1 MAQILIVDDNISV
14 VSMIEDLLK
23 IQGHTTYT
31 AYDGITAIEVATDLI
46 PDLILLDVE
55 MPGMDGINVCRK
67 LREQQSTQLIPIV
80 ILTGK
85 TDTKTL
91 MGAIKAGCDDFLT
104 KPADLPILKA
114 RVDSLLKMSH
124 LRNQLAEKEKFET
137 TINHIQNG
145 IIITDSKGIIKKYNK
160 TAQQMFRLNENI
172 TARQPFHYII
182 NNNFKSKINNWFD
195 LTSRK
200 EGRFIIYRAESDF
213 KLRYALELK
222 YNIIHN
228 PLGEIDEVV
237 FVATEETKQINDSR
251 RADLF
256 FIMLKHKFA
265 TIETITQLS
274 LESLDI
280 LLESKNPALEK
291 AAMDGLQKASS
302 SLSAIMKKMIKYI
315 RMPEE
320 PTQIEREAIS
330 KQWLETNIKTI
341 ASSLN
346 IAPETIQIHWN
357 DTPDFPMITDGMY
370 SILFE
375 LIENAIKFSNSTN
388 PNILLSISSNGKQVT
403 MELSNRG
410 SVIPQEELLRIWDR
424 FYQIDPD
431 ITGQVKGIGLGMSIV
446 KYFVNLAGGG
456 VEIVSFEGGTK
467 VIMQFPIN

>member
-14 VSMIEDLLK
+14 VSMMEDLLK

-31 AYDGITAIEVATDLI
+31 AYDGISAIEKATDLI

-55 MPGMDGINVCRK
+55 MPRMDGINVCRK
-67 LREQQSTQLIPIV
+67 LREQQPTQLIPIV

-91 MGAIKAGCDDFLT
+91 MSAIKAGCDDFLT
-104 KPADLPILKA
+104 KPANLPILKA

-137 TINHIQNG
+137 TINQIQNG
-145 IIITDSKGIIKKYNK
+145 IIITDSEGIIKKYNK
-160 TAQQMFRLNENI
+160 TAQQMFRLNEKV
-172 TARQPFHYII
+172 TAKQPFHYII
-182 NNNFKSKINNWFD
+182 NNNFKSKINNWFN
-195 LTSRK
+195 LTNNK

-280 LLESKNPALEK
+280 LVESKDPALEK
-291 AAMDGLQKASS
+291 AAMDGLQMASS
-302 SLSAIMKKMIKYI
+302 TLSAIMKKMIKYI

-320 PTQIEREAIS
+320 PTQIERETIS

-341 ASSLN
+341 VGSLN
-346 IAPETIQIHWN
+346 ITPETIQIRWS

-375 LIENAIKFSNSTN
+375 LIENAIKFSNSNN
-388 PNILLSISSNGKQVT
+388 PNIFLSVSSNGKQVM
-403 MELSNRG
+403 MELANRG

-446 KYFVNLAGGG
+446 KYFVNLAGGS

>member
-14 VSMIEDLLK
+14 VSMMEDLLK

-31 AYDGITAIEVATDLI
+31 AYDGIAAIEKATELI

-55 MPGMDGINVCRK
+55 MPRMDGINVCRK

-91 MGAIKAGCDDFLT
+91 MSAIKAGCDDFLT

-137 TINHIQNG
+137 TINQIQNG
-145 IIITDSKGIIKKYNK
+145 IIITDSEGIIKKYNK
-160 TAQQMFRLNENI
+160 TAQQMFRLNEKV
-172 TARQPFHYII
+172 TAKQPFHYII
-182 NNNFKSKINNWFD
+182 NNNFKSKINNWFN
-195 LTSRK
+195 LTNHK

-280 LLESKNPALEK
+280 LVESKDPALEK

-302 SLSAIMKKMIKYI
+302 TLSAIMKKMIKYI

-320 PTQIEREAIS
+320 PTQIERETIS
-330 KQWLETNIKTI
+330 KRWLETNIKTI
-341 ASSLN
+341 VGSLN
-346 IAPETIQIHWN
+346 ITPETIQIRWN

-388 PNILLSISSNGKQVT
+388 PNIFLSVSSNGKQVT
-403 MELSNRG
+403 MELANRG

-446 KYFVNLAGGG
+446 KYFVNLAGGS

>member
-1 MAQILIVDDNISV
+1 
-14 VSMIEDLLK
+14 
-23 IQGHTTYT
+23 
-31 AYDGITAIEVATDLI
+31 
-46 PDLILLDVE
+46 
-55 MPGMDGINVCRK
+55 
-67 LREQQSTQLIPIV
+67 
-80 ILTGK
+80 
-85 TDTKTL
+85 
-91 MGAIKAGCDDFLT
+91 
-104 KPADLPILKA
+104 
-114 RVDSLLKMSH
+114 
-124 LRNQLAEKEKFET
+124 
-137 TINHIQNG
+137 
-145 IIITDSKGIIKKYNK
+145 
-160 TAQQMFRLNENI
+160 MFRLNEKV
-172 TARQPFHYII
+172 TAKQPFHYII
-182 NNNFKSKINNWFD
+182 NNNFKSKINNWFN
-195 LTSRK
+195 LTNHK
-200 EGRFIIYRAESDF
+200 EGRFIIYRAESEF

-280 LLESKNPALEK
+280 LVESKDPALEK

-302 SLSAIMKKMIKYI
+302 TLSAIMKKMIKYI

-320 PTQIEREAIS
+320 PTQIERETIS
-330 KQWLETNIKTI
+330 KRWLETNIKTI
-341 ASSLN
+341 VGSLN
-346 IAPETIQIHWN
+346 IAPETIQIRWN

-388 PNILLSISSNGKQVT
+388 PNIFLSVSSNGKQVT
-403 MELSNRG
+403 MELANRG

-446 KYFVNLAGGG
+446 KYFVNLAGGS

>member
-14 VSMIEDLLK
+14 VSMMEDLLK

-31 AYDGITAIEVATDLI
+31 AYDGIAAIEKATELI

-55 MPGMDGINVCRK
+55 MPRMDGINVCRK

-91 MGAIKAGCDDFLT
+91 MSAIKAGCDDFLT

-137 TINHIQNG
+137 TINQIQNG
-145 IIITDSKGIIKKYNK
+145 IIITDSEGIIKKYNK
-160 TAQQMFRLNENI
+160 TAQQMFRLNEKV
-172 TARQPFHYII
+172 TAKQPFHYII
-182 NNNFKSKINNWFD
+182 NNNFKSKINNWFN
-195 LTSRK
+195 LTNHK

-280 LLESKNPALEK
+280 LVESKDPALEK

-302 SLSAIMKKMIKYI
+302 TLSAIMKKMIKYI

-320 PTQIEREAIS
+320 PTQIERETIS
-330 KQWLETNIKTI
+330 KRWLETNIKTI
-341 ASSLN
+341 VGSLN
-346 IAPETIQIHWN
+346 IAPETIQIRWN

-388 PNILLSISSNGKQVT
+388 PNIFLSVSSNGKQVT
-403 MELSNRG
+403 MELANRG

-446 KYFVNLAGGG
+446 KYFVNLAGGS